1 MSREVEGLPWPEGD
15 PDGLRQIAGHAAA
28 LAGELEARQ
37 GHLSTFDPVGWLG
50 AGRDS
55 FTVTL
60 LANSHAL
67 GAGASAMHHAFTVLT
82 TLANTVETAQHD
94 VLEAARKLKDARD
107 AAAQAQ
113 AKAVQARIDADQ
125 AASMSNVFAPFP
137 GVGPDPFAQA
147 AESDARAAENA
158 AATAQTHALDVERWA
173 QHKAQTAVHDVER
186 EDRATAHTLEADGLV
201 QAPGSSALVCAAPSP
216 AQPLAAL
223 GNLLLGSDSATHGT
237 LVDLLSRPPAPP
249 PPPPKPTETHHNW
262 WKLAGA
268 GGLAVVTVGLT
279 VVDAVQFGAD
289 PLTDG
294 ATVVVGE
301 ETAALGT
308 DAIAGEVVAGE
319 AAADT
324 VVAESAADV
333 IAAEG
338 DPAAGLVVEEGATDA
353 AVEDASLPAERPSW
367 RDTETDVTDRY
378 ADQGYR
384 EQVSFKDGEEV
395 KYGTKGSSRPEL
407 YKPGSS
413 VEAKNYDVT
422 TSAGR
427 SRLIRN
433 VTGQAKQRLAN
444 LPEGTT
450 QSLTVDVRG
459 QAVTPETLDELASRI
474 ASRSGGAIDM
484 DDIIFIR

>member
-37 GHLSTFDPVGWLG
+37 GHLATFDPVGWLG

-60 LANSHAL
+60 LENSHAL
-67 GAGASAMHHAFTVLT
+67 GAGARAMHHAFTALT
-82 TLANTVETAQHD
+82 GLANTVETAQHD
-94 VLEAARKLKDARD
+94 VLDAARKLKDARD
-107 AAAQAQ
+107 AAKQAQ
-113 AKAVQARIDADQ
+113 ARAVQARIDADQ
-125 AASMSNVFAPFP
+125 AASMSSILAPFQP
-137 GVGPDPFAQA
+137 AGPDPFAQS
-147 AESDARAAENA
+147 AENDAIAAENA

-173 QHKAQTAVHDVER
+173 QKVANTAVHDVER
-186 EDRATAHTLEADGLV
+186 EDRAVASTLEGDGLV
-201 QAPGSSALVCAAPSP
+201 QAPGSSALVCAMPSP

-223 GNLLLGSDSATHGT
+223 GNLLLGSDSATDGT
-237 LVDLLSRPPAPP
+237 LVDLLSRAPAPP
-249 PPPPKPTETHHNW
+249 PPPPQPTETHHNW

-301 ETAALGT
+301 ETAALGSE
-308 DAIAGEVVAGE
+308 AIAGEVVAGE
-319 AAADT
+319 AATDT
-324 VVAESAADV
+324 VLAESAADV

-367 RDTETDVTDRY
+367 RDTENDVTEAY
-378 ADQGYR
+378 KDQGYR

-407 YKPGSS
+407 YRPGDS

-433 VTGQAKQRLAN
+433 VTGQAKQRLTN

-450 QSLTVDVRG
+450 QSVTVDVRG
-459 QAVTPETLDELASRI
+459 QTVTPETLDELASRI

>member
-1 MSREVEGLPWPEGD
+1 VD
-15 PDGLRQIAGHAAA
+15 P
-28 LAGELEARQ
+28 
-37 GHLSTFDPVGWLG
+37 
-50 AGRDS
+50 
-55 FTVTL
+55 
-60 LANSHAL
+60 
-67 GAGASAMHHAFTVLT
+67 
-82 TLANTVETAQHD
+82 
-94 VLEAARKLKDARD
+94 
-107 AAAQAQ
+107 
-113 AKAVQARIDADQ
+113 
-125 AASMSNVFAPFP
+125 
-137 GVGPDPFAQA
+137 
-147 AESDARAAENA
+147 
-158 AATAQTHALDVERWA
+158 
-173 QHKAQTAVHDVER
+173 
-186 EDRATAHTLEADGLV
+186 
-201 QAPGSSALVCAAPSP
+201 
-216 AQPLAAL
+216 
-223 GNLLLGSDSATHGT
+223 
-237 LVDLLSRPPAPP
+237 LSRAPAPP
-249 PPPPKPTETHHNW
+249 PPPPKPTETHHSW
-262 WKLAGA
+262 WKLAAA
-268 GGLAVVTVGLT
+268 GGLGVVTVGLT

-301 ETAALGT
+301 ETAALGA

-338 DPAAGLVVEEGATDA
+338 DPAAGLVVEESATDA

-367 RDTETDVTDRY
+367 RDTENDVTDRY

-433 VTGQAKQRLAN
+433 VTVQAKLRLAN

-484 DDIIFIR
+484 DDIIFVR

>member
-15 PDGLRQIAGHAAA
+15 PDGLRQIAAHAAA
-28 LAGELEARQ
+28 LARELEARQ
-37 GHLSTFDPVGWLG
+37 GYLGSFDPVGWLG

-55 FTVTL
+55 FTVSL
-60 LANSHAL
+60 VANSHAL
-67 GAGASAMHHAFTVLT
+67 GAGARAMHHAFSALT
-82 TLANTVETAQHD
+82 GLAGTVETAQHD
-94 VLEAARKLKDARD
+94 VLDAARKLKEARD
-107 AAAQAQ
+107 AAARAQ
-113 AKAVQARIDADQ
+113 ARAVQARRDADQ
-125 AASMSNVFAPFP
+125 AANMSNVFAPFQ
-137 GVGPDPFAQA
+137 GLGPDPFAQA
-147 AESDARAAENA
+147 AENDAIAAENA

-173 QHKAQTAVHDVER
+173 QRIAQNAVHDVER
-186 EDRATAHTLEADGLV
+186 DDRTTAHTLEADGLV

-237 LVDLLSRPPAPP
+237 LADLLSRRPPPP
-249 PPPPKPTETHHNW
+249 PPPPKPAETHHSW
-262 WKLAGA
+262 WKLAAA
-268 GGLAVVTVGLT
+268 GGLAVATVGLT

-301 ETAALGT
+301 ETAALGSE
-308 DAIAGEVVAGE
+308 AIAGEVVAGE
-319 AAADT
+319 AATDA
-324 VVAESAADV
+324 ALSESAAEV

-338 DPAAGLVVEEGATDA
+338 DPAAGLAVEEGAADT

-367 RDTETDVTDRY
+367 RDTENDVTQAY
-378 ADQGYR
+378 KDQGYR
-384 EQVSFKDGEEV
+384 EQVSFKDGQEV

-407 YKPGSS
+407 YRPGDS

-427 SRLIRN
+427 SRLVSN
-433 VTGQAKQRLAN
+433 VTGQAKQRLTN
-444 LPEGTT
+444 LPPGTT
-450 QSLTVDVRG
+450 QAVTVDVRG
-459 QAVTPETLDELASRI
+459 QAVTPETLDALASRI